1 MSQGSPTSLLHL
13 SIIHWIADNFYLCE
27 GSTIPRWLLYELYVE
42 SCSPYFKRQVNSAT
56 FGKLIRLVF
65 PGLGT
70 RRLGTRG
77 STRYHY
83 DGIAIKK
90 DSSFYASYCT
100 LLSEKNYHRYHS
112 PCKASSSAW
121 QPSTSAGTSGD
132 TRSYGDEPGYMSQRT
147 RTIEQERFQYLW
159 PESSRFCLWEQ
170 PELAK
175 KYPYEMV
182 VLLANE
188 YYNHCQVILH
198 MVRTRELDKVEGC
211 IMSFWKS
218 LPPGKIAL
226 MSLPDVCQLLES
238 YDRQLFKEMENIL
251 LHDFLEEVPL
261 QHIKSIRLFSKNI
274 ELWMVNALEHFP
286 LQLQTSKS
294 KEVTVFIK
302 RLRRKTDLANMVK
315 TVRTVLNSHS
325 KVTVLRSDL
334 HAVIEQGFLD
344 IPGNL
349 VQKAF
354 RSPEEPQN
362 DIELKC
368 LNDFV
373 SLLTPST
380 DIRVL
385 LNCVSSNLHAFVIQ
399 PSRNKEEYRELAS
412 DFHLR
417 WSFLL
422 RTISKAMTLS
432 NTDSFGSWHL
442 LNLLLMDFVAHIFL
456 SYIEEKEDES
466 FWVAKQNEFP
476 VLWYYE
482 PSYLWGCFAEEQCQA
497 STLQPAFTTS
507 MQSQNNF
514 GKSHV
519 FQSSEMFGG
528 HSHWQQAHAGHFERE
543 NY

>member
-42 SCSPYFKRQVNSAT
+42 SCSPYSECQVNSAT

-90 DSSFYASYCT
+90 DSSFYTSYCT
-100 LLSEKNYHRYHS
+100 LLSEKDYHRYHS
-112 PCKASSSAW
+112 PWKVSSSAW

-132 TRSYGDEPGYMSQRT
+132 TWNYGYAPGYMSNSQRT
-147 RTIEQERFQYLW
+147 RTTEQERFYYLW

-170 PELAK
+170 QELAK

-188 YYNHCQVILH
+188 YYSHCQVILH

-226 MSLPDVCQLLES
+226 MSLPDVSQLLES

-261 QHIKSIRLFSKNI
+261 QHIKSIRSFSKNV
-274 ELWMVNALEHFP
+274 ELWMINALEYFP

-294 KEVTVFIK
+294 KEVKVFIK
-302 RLRRKTDLANMVK
+302 RLRRKTDLSNMVK
-315 TVRTVLNSHS
+315 TMRTVLNSNS

-334 HAVIEQGFLD
+334 HAVIKQGFLD

-368 LNDFV
+368 LNDLV

-385 LNCVSSNLHAFVIQ
+385 LNCVSLNLHAFVIQ
-399 PSRNKEEYRELAS
+399 PSRNKEEFRELAS

-417 WSFLL
+417 WNFLL
-422 RTISKAMTLS
+422 RTISKAMTLKD
-432 NTDSFGSWHL
+432 TDSFGSWHL

-476 VLWYYE
+476 VLRYYE
-482 PSYLWGCFAEEQCQA
+482 PSYLWGYYAEEQHQA
-497 STLQPAFTTS
+497 NTLQPAFTTS

-519 FQSSEMFGG
+519 FPEF
-528 HSHWQQAHAGHFERE
+528 
-543 NY
+543 

>member
-42 SCSPYFKRQVNSAT
+42 SCSPYFKCQVNSAT
-56 FGKLIRLVF
+56 FGKIIRLVF

-90 DSSFYASYCT
+90 DSSFYESYCA
-100 LLSEKNYHRYHS
+100 LLSEKNCHS
-112 PCKASSSAW
+112 KNLHCSPFVIYPK
-121 QPSTSAGTSGD
+121 T
-132 TRSYGDEPGYMSQRT
+132 
-147 RTIEQERFQYLW
+147 EQERFQYLW

-170 PELAK
+170 QELAK
-175 KYPYEMV
+175 KYPYETV

-188 YYNHCQVILH
+188 YYSHCQVILH

-261 QHIKSIRLFSKNI
+261 QHIKAIRLFSKNV
-274 ELWMVNALEHFP
+274 ELWMVNALECFP

-315 TVRTVLNSHS
+315 TMRTVLNSHS

-334 HAVIEQGFLD
+334 HAIIEQRFLD

-368 LNDFV
+368 LNDLV

-399 PSRNKEEYRELAS
+399 PSRNKEEFRELAS

-417 WSFLL
+417 WNFLL
-422 RTISKAMTLS
+422 RTISKALTLN

-456 SYIEEKEDES
+456 SYTEEKEYES
-466 FWVAKQNEFP
+466 FWVAKQNELP
-476 VLWYYE
+476 VLWHYE
-482 PSYLWGCFAEEQCQA
+482 PSYLWGYFAEEQHQVN
-497 STLQPAFTTS
+497 TLQPALTTS
-507 MQSQNNF
+507 MPSQNNF
-514 GKSHV
+514 GENHV

-528 HSHWQQAHAGHFERE
+528 HSHWQQGEINTNFKE
-543 NY
+543 NNKKKGGGEDQLGGISGSL